1 MKTTKVILILVLAV
15 TLAVTACGC
24 IGPDDPDTPE
34 IPDTPVPAVPTP
46 TDTPV
51 PTTSAPQSIA
61 DLLPRDD
68 LPGTFELRAVI
79 DENTPG
85 SLNVTE
91 EALSVVS
98 GNLSIGEIHAAQGI
112 YTFTDGLY
120 DVYITIAEC
129 NDSVNAANAVENYKN
144 QPAFEKPPSR
154 TVSRFGSVEFNG
166 HEATEVRMNPLDGGV
181 RYGYVWSSGNY
192 VYILEPGTDDRQAS
206 LQLAQMIGD
215 GGAIISEA

>member
-68 LPGTFELRAVI
+68 LPGTFELRAII
-79 DENTPG
+79 DENTSG
-85 SLNVTE
+85 IDVTAD
-91 EALSVVS
+91 ALLIVS

-112 YTFTDGLY
+112 YTFKDGLY
-120 DVYITIAEC
+120 DVFITIVEC
-129 NDSVNAANAVENYKN
+129 TDSVNAANAVENYKN
-144 QPAFEKPPSR
+144 RPEFEKPPSGA
-154 TVSRFGSVEFNG
+154 VSRFGSATFNG

-181 RYGYVWSSGNY
+181 RYGYVWSSDNY
-192 VYILEPGTDDRQAS
+192 VYILDPGTDDRQVS
-206 LQLAQMIGD
+206 LQLAQRVGD